1 MTDVTVTIDYRVKKP
16 SKSWKFGTIFL
27 DTKYRKV
34 YMLSLISYTQACLI
48 GLSDGNRFSDPI
60 KFSETG
66 EYGID
71 ADDLIKIT
79 DNQVDRFVEIENVQI
94 KAW

>member
-1 MTDVTVTIDYRVKKP
+1 MTKVTVTTDNRLKKP
-16 SKSWKFGTIFL
+16 SKSYRFGTFFL

-34 YMLSLISYTQACLI
+34 YMLSLISYNQACFI
-48 GLSDGNRFSDPI
+48 GLSDGNRFSNAI

-66 EYGID
+66 EYSID

-94 KAW
+94 NAW

>member
-1 MTDVTVTIDYRVKKP
+1 MTKVNVTLEKCATEKTKRY
-16 SKSWKFGTIFL
+16 KFGTFFL

-34 YMLSLISYTQACLI
+34 YMLSLISYNQACFI
-48 GLSDGNRFSDPI
+48 GLSDGNRFSDAI

-66 EYGID
+66 EYSID

-94 KAW
+94 NAW